1 MYNYIPLE
9 QAADILDS
17 YRKPVNNKERLNLI
31 KGKPLDE
38 LFPYYGATG
47 QVGWIDSFLTDGEYI
62 LLGEDGAPFLNP
74 YAEKAYIIYGK
85 TWVNNHA
92 HILRSKTNNEF
103 LCYYLNYFNYKNY
116 VSGTTRLKLTQAQM
130 RKIPIPNIPSDEQFR
145 IVARIEELFSELDKA
160 VGTLKTTK
168 EQLEVY
174 RQAVLKAAFEGK
186 YTKWWRKNH
195 NVSANEEYCELRK
208 ENQVFKDTS
217 GDENELS
224 LNIPDEWMKVRLG
237 EIFDVEVG
245 ATPSRQHAEYW
256 NGSIPWVSSGE
267 VRFTTINKTREMITD
282 IGLKNASTNLQPIG
296 TVLLAMI
303 GEGKTRG
310 QSAILN
316 IPAAHNQNTAAILVS
331 KTLCQPKYI
340 YYFLQLNYENTRRVG
355 SGNNQKALN
364 KERVRAIRVPFA
376 PIAEQSIIVKEI
388 EKRLSICENI
398 EQTVNTA
405 LAQADAMRQSIL
417 KQAFEGKI

>member
-17 YRKPVNNKERLNLI
+17 YRKPVNSKERLNLI

-130 RKIPIPNIPSDEQFR
+130 RKIPIPNIPSDEQSR
-145 IVARIEELFSELDKA
+145 IVASIEELFSELDKA
-160 VGTLKTTK
+160 VDTLKTTK

-174 RQAVLKAAFEGK
+174 RQTILVDAFRAATNSTYLKVGCVCAKIVDCPHSTPKWEKSGKLCLRTTNFKRGYLDLQSPNYVSEETFNDRNRRIIPQPGDVLYSREGSVLGIAC
-186 YTKWWRKNH
+186 TIPS
-195 NVSANEEYCELRK
+195 NVYPCLGQRMMLLR
-208 ENQVFKDTS
+208 
-217 GDENELS
+217 
-224 LNIPDEWMKVRLG
+224 
-237 EIFDVEVG
+237 
-245 ATPSRQHAEYW
+245 
-256 NGSIPWVSSGE
+256 SGE
-267 VRFTTINKTREMITD
+267 KLNNRYLMHYLNSPMVTNHVIATKGGTGSPHINVGDIKEFQIPIPSLEEQSNIVCQIEEQLSSCDNVEKTVD
-282 IGLKNASTNLQPIG
+282 
-296 TVLLAMI
+296 
-303 GEGKTRG
+303 
-310 QSAILN
+310 AIL
-316 IPAAHNQNTAAILVS
+316 T
-331 KTLCQPKYI
+331 
-340 YYFLQLNYENTRRVG
+340 
-355 SGNNQKALN
+355 
-364 KERVRAIRVPFA
+364 
-376 PIAEQSIIVKEI
+376 
-388 EKRLSICENI
+388 
-398 EQTVNTA
+398 
-405 LAQADAMRQSIL
+405 QADAMRQSIL
-417 KQAFEGKI
+417 KQAFEGTL

>member
-17 YRKPVNNKERLNLI
+17 YRKPVNSKERLNLI

-130 RKIPIPNIPSDEQFR
+130 RKIPIPNIPGDEQSR
-145 IVARIEELFSELDKA
+145 IVASIEELFSKLDKA
-160 VGTLKTTK
+160 VDTLKTTK

-174 RQAVLKAAFEGK
+174 RQTVLVDAFRAATNSTYLKVGCVCAKIVDCPHSTPKWEKSGKLCLRTTNFKRGYLDLQSPNYVSEETFNDRNRRIIPQPGDVLYSREGSVLGIAC
-186 YTKWWRKNH
+186 TIPS
-195 NVSANEEYCELRK
+195 NVYPCLGQRMMLLR
-208 ENQVFKDTS
+208 
-217 GDENELS
+217 
-224 LNIPDEWMKVRLG
+224 
-237 EIFDVEVG
+237 
-245 ATPSRQHAEYW
+245 
-256 NGSIPWVSSGE
+256 SGE
-267 VRFTTINKTREMITD
+267 KLNNRYLMHYLNSPMVTNHVIATKGGTGSPHINVGDIKEFQIPIPSLEEQSNIVRQIEEQLSSCDNVEKTVD
-282 IGLKNASTNLQPIG
+282 
-296 TVLLAMI
+296 
-303 GEGKTRG
+303 
-310 QSAILN
+310 AIL
-316 IPAAHNQNTAAILVS
+316 T
-331 KTLCQPKYI
+331 
-340 YYFLQLNYENTRRVG
+340 
-355 SGNNQKALN
+355 
-364 KERVRAIRVPFA
+364 
-376 PIAEQSIIVKEI
+376 
-388 EKRLSICENI
+388 
-398 EQTVNTA
+398 
-405 LAQADAMRQSIL
+405 QADAMRQSIL

>member
-1 MYNYIPLE
+1 MYPIKKLQDCATIIAGQSPESKYYNSTGEGIPFFQGKADFGELYPKVRVYCSSPTKIA
-9 QAADILDS
+9 QYNDILLSVRAPVGPTNLSPGTVCIGRGLAAIRPDDS
-17 YRKPVNNKERLNLI
+17 LDLKYLLYYFRYFETQLSAKGTGTTFKAINQKLI
-31 KGKPLDE
+31 KNLE
-38 LFPYYGATG
+38 
-47 QVGWIDSFLTDGEYI
+47 
-62 LLGEDGAPFLNP
+62 
-74 YAEKAYIIYGK
+74 
-85 TWVNNHA
+85 
-92 HILRSKTNNEF
+92 
-103 LCYYLNYFNYKNY
+103 
-116 VSGTTRLKLTQAQM
+116 
-130 RKIPIPNIPSDEQFR
+130 IPIPPLNEQSR
-145 IVARIEELFSELDKA
+145 IVAHIEELFSELDKA

-388 EKRLSICENI
+388 EKRLSICEKI

>member
-17 YRKPVNNKERLNLI
+17 YRKPVNSKERLNLI

-103 LCYYLNYFNYKNY
+103 LRYYLNYFNYKNY

-130 RKIPIPNIPSDEQFR
+130 RKIPIPNIPSDEQSR
-145 IVARIEELFSELDKA
+145 IVAHIEELFSELDKA
-160 VGTLKTTK
+160 IDTLKTTK

-174 RQAVLKAAFEGK
+174 RQAVLKDAFSCLPETVEMDKIADMIDPQPSHRTPPEYENGIPYIGIGDIDYQNKKINFEDARKVSPEVLDEHLHRYTIHKGDFVMGK
-186 YTKWWRKNH
+186 IGTIGKPYK
-195 NVSANEEYCELRK
+195 
-208 ENQVFKDTS
+208 
-217 GDENELS
+217 
-224 LNIPDEWMKVRLG
+224 IPDEQNYALSANVIL
-237 EIFDVEVG
+237 I
-245 ATPSRQHAEYW
+245 
-256 NGSIPWVSSGE
+256 
-267 VRFTTINKTREMITD
+267 
-282 IGLKNASTNLQPIG
+282 QP
-296 TVLLAMI
+296 
-303 GEGKTRG
+303 
-310 QSAILN
+310 
-316 IPAAHNQNTAAILVS
+316 
-331 KTLCQPKYI
+331 
-340 YYFLQLNYENTRRVG
+340 
-355 SGNNQKALN
+355 N
-364 KERVRAIRVPFA
+364 KEKIYPEFLFWQFSSSLVTKQLTLGAKATSQPAFGIKKARLLSIKICELEKQFKIIKRLE
-376 PIAEQSIIVKEI
+376 AEMSCCDNI
-388 EKRLSICENI
+388 EK
-398 EQTVNTA
+398 TVDAA

-417 KQAFEGKI
+417 KQAFEGKL

>member
-17 YRKPVNNKERLNLI
+17 YRKPVNSKERLNLI

-130 RKIPIPNIPSDEQFR
+130 RKIPIPNIPSDEQSR
-145 IVARIEELFSELDKA
+145 IVAHIEELFSELDKA
-160 VGTLKTTK
+160 IDTLKTTK

-174 RQAVLKAAFEGK
+174 RQAVLKDAFSCLPETVEMDKIADMIDPQPSHRTPPEYENGIPYIGIGDIDYQNKKINFEDARKVSPEVLDEHLHRYTIHKGDFVMGK
-186 YTKWWRKNH
+186 IGTIGKPYK
-195 NVSANEEYCELRK
+195 
-208 ENQVFKDTS
+208 
-217 GDENELS
+217 
-224 LNIPDEWMKVRLG
+224 IPDEQNYALSANVIL
-237 EIFDVEVG
+237 I
-245 ATPSRQHAEYW
+245 
-256 NGSIPWVSSGE
+256 
-267 VRFTTINKTREMITD
+267 
-282 IGLKNASTNLQPIG
+282 QP
-296 TVLLAMI
+296 
-303 GEGKTRG
+303 
-310 QSAILN
+310 
-316 IPAAHNQNTAAILVS
+316 
-331 KTLCQPKYI
+331 
-340 YYFLQLNYENTRRVG
+340 
-355 SGNNQKALN
+355 N
-364 KERVRAIRVPFA
+364 KEKIYPEFLFWQFSSSLVTKQLTLGAKATSQPAFGIKKARLLSIKICELEKQFKIIKRLE
-376 PIAEQSIIVKEI
+376 AEMSCCDNI
-388 EKRLSICENI
+388 EK
-398 EQTVNTA
+398 TVDTA

-417 KQAFEGKI
+417 KQAFEGKL